1 MRAESPACTDS
12 SQLKLIWRGGLIL
25 ALWLKL
31 AVYNWWRVVI
41 KSCLGLDNQPAR
53 PTKPKPTNC
62 SHQSPSIVHLP
73 VYNLTTKI
81 PIAFY
86 PLWDRLLFTSENRCF
101 KIIHLQTCQIN
112 HNLQPLLWNGV
123 TAFNESVHGR
133 FSETIWSPDKWNC
146 TNIFW
151 RWKNTPIISRA
162 GHTHCKQIWR
172 AFSCLMKNVAW
183 RLIAFHRVKYST
195 LLCYISFLCRY
206 RNLDNNIDNQCKEPM
221 NNDKDCRLGEFTRSN
236 MKLGQTK
243 AIKSS
248 AKHPQG

>member
-41 KSCLGLDNQPAR
+41 KSCLGLDTQPAR

-86 PLWDRLLFTSENRCF
+86 PLWDRLLFTSAKQIF
-101 KIIHLQTCQIN
+101 SKLFIYKLVKLIIISSHCYGMAWQHLM
-112 HNLQPLLWNGV
+112 NLFMVGK
-123 TAFNESVHGR
+123 
-133 FSETIWSPDKWNC
+133 FSETIWSSDKWNC

-151 RWKNTPIISRA
+151 RWKNPPIISWA
-162 GHTHCKQIWR
+162 GHTYCKQIR
-172 AFSCLMKNVAW
+172 RSFPLSDSKRCLAFDC
-183 RLIAFHRVKYST
+183 
-195 LLCYISFLCRY
+195 IS
-206 RNLDNNIDNQCKEPM
+206 P
-221 NNDKDCRLGEFTRSN
+221 
-236 MKLGQTK
+236 GQ
-243 AIKSS
+243 I
-248 AKHPQG
+248 